1 MAIIEE
7 AIRTM
12 LTTGSTLSAAG
23 VPDERVT
30 HGYRLQES
38 ALPAVTF
45 EVQAAMYGELPY
57 IRTATVVFTVIDETT
72 IGAGNLVATLK
83 GRFVD
88 GTYESIKISGI
99 VVNDET
105 LNPPAIGMGD
115 EQEPAMATI
124 NTTIYWSL

>member
-12 LTTGSTLSAAG
+12 LTTGSTLSSAG

-45 EVQAAMYGELPY
+45 EVQAVMTAELSDTY
-57 IRTATVVFTVIDETT
+57 SATAVFTVVAETT
-72 IGAGNLVATLK
+72 IDAGTLVSTVKSRLVA
-83 GRFVD
+83 
-88 GTYESIKISGI
+88 GTFNTIDIHAVI
-99 VVNDET
+99 VNDET

-124 NTTIYWSL
+124 NTTIYWSP